1 MITPQSQPDLVPEGN
16 LVPRNLYQCGTCS
29 QSYSR
34 IDHLRRHILSHTQEK
49 PHQCS
54 VCSKR
59 FGRIDLLRRH
69 SALHITT
76 GSKQVLKKRPRSG
89 SANPI
94 SRASQACSACA
105 ENHLKC
111 DEEKPCARCRRRNI
125 ACVVPS
131 KSTDGVQVRFANPDS
146 PGGAEINS
154 NHNSEERRGETDTLL
169 SEGSQPLIT
178 PPMEIPASQEPDH
191 SQSID
196 LDGNSHMPPDYI
208 PSGLRDEFTSGLFTD
223 APSGVRTPRGSIT
236 FGLQTDLDFSMV
248 DLSFLESYNSHVP
261 FEFDEQ
267 APSLSLSGSPYETRE
282 TPIQSNPRG
291 TRSMQRLRWRFVPAP
306 QDHGYCEHENL
317 LLPNEATGA
326 SSLTPQSAED
336 ANSQSTTDQSLDLH
350 SRDKILGIVLSQMKQ
365 PISAV
370 LSSFPSAQLL
380 DSLIR
385 YYLTAP
391 FSTASTWIHRAT
403 FRPRLVCPELLLAM
417 AAAGAVLTPDP
428 SLRKLG
434 FAMQEVVRLQLPS
447 VFEGNNTTIRDLH
460 LHQAYL
466 LYLEIGLWSGN
477 SRKIEISEAFRQPL
491 LTMVRRGGNFHH
503 SAYPPLPAR
512 LEESG
517 QSLEDTWRAWV
528 YKEAY
533 KRLVYRLF
541 RLEAQVS
548 MALFT
553 GPLITYVEMGPPLP
567 APSYLWEA
575 SSASQWK
582 EAYHSSPLPSTGR
595 IRTLSECVANLDL
608 LETSRRVA
616 DIRLAC
622 GAVMHCIWGL
632 VWEFR
637 QLSSLLNGH
646 SRYWDNDLLM
656 AARHGQLSRILECFR
671 MGYRDEVPVQLHF
684 IMMHMYVSL
693 EEVETLATSD
703 DASRAWEQPALG
715 DWFKIEHSRHAI
727 WHAGQVV
734 RGIKGLPL
742 QGLRDFMA
750 IALYHASLT
759 LWAYGVVFF
768 HNMDNHSQQLAGPTL
783 QHKIWLDGVES
794 EDIQCFITLH
804 RGIPVLQ
811 GLGHAEET
819 VFVGDPQAVLETMI
833 KVMQQ
838 NHHHETS
845 TQTPPLV
852 DNLVH
857 LLEKLR
863 DASK

>member
-1 MITPQSQPDLVPEGN
+1 MITPQSQPDSVPEGN
-16 LVPRNLYQCGTCS
+16 SVHRNLYQCGTCS

-34 IDHLRRHILSHTQEK
+34 IDHLRRHVLSRRHPGK
-49 PHQCS
+49 APPMLC
-54 VCSKR
+54 VY
-59 FGRIDLLRRH
+59 DLLRRH

-76 GSKQVLKKRPRSG
+76 GSKQALKKRPRTG
-89 SANPI
+89 STNPI
-94 SRASQACSACA
+94 IRASQACSACA
-105 ENHLKC
+105 ANHLKC
-111 DEEKPCARCRRRNI
+111 DEEKPCARCRGRNI

-131 KSTDGVQVRFANPDS
+131 KSTEGVQVRFANPDS
-146 PGGAEINS
+146 PGGAEVNS
-154 NHNSEERRGETDTLL
+154 NHNSEERRGETDTLP
-169 SEGSQPLIT
+169 SDGSQPLIT
-178 PPMEIPASQEPDH
+178 PPMDIPASQEPDH

-196 LDGNSHMPPDYI
+196 LDGNSHMPTDYV
-208 PSGLRDEFTSGLFTD
+208 PSGLRDEFTSVLFTD

-236 FGLQTDLDFSMV
+236 FGLPTDLDFSMV
-248 DLSFLESYNSHVP
+248 DLGFLESYNSHVP

-291 TRSMQRLRWRFVPAP
+291 ARSMQRLRWRFVPAP

-326 SSLTPQSAED
+326 STLTPQSLED
-336 ANSQSTTDQSLDLH
+336 VNSQSTADHSLDLH

-365 PISAV
+365 PISSV
-370 LSSFPSAQLL
+370 LSSFPSVQLL

-391 FSTASTWIHRAT
+391 FSTASSWIHRAT
-403 FRPRLVCPELLLAM
+403 FRPRQVCPELLLAM

-491 LTMVRRGGNFHH
+491 VTMVRRGGNFHH

-512 LEESG
+512 LEDSG
-517 QSLEDTWRAWV
+517 QSLEDTWHAWV

-553 GPLITYVEMGPPLP
+553 GPLITYAEMCPPLP

-582 EAYHSSPLPSTGR
+582 ETYHSSPLPSTGR
-595 IRTLSECVANLDL
+595 IRTLSECVANLDI
-608 LETSRRVA
+608 LETSRQVA
-616 DIRLAC
+616 DIRLSC

-632 VWEFR
+632 VWEYR

-656 AARHGQLSRILECFR
+656 ASRHGQLSRILECFR

-684 IMMHMYVSL
+684 IVMHMYVSL

-703 DASRAWEQPALG
+703 DASRAWDQPALS
-715 DWFKIEHSRHAI
+715 DWFKSEHSRHAI

-734 RGIKGLPL
+734 RGIKALPL
-742 QGLRDFMA
+742 QALRDFMA

-759 LWAYGVVFF
+759 LWAYGVVFC
-768 HNMDNHSQQLAGPTL
+768 HNMDNHGQQLAGPAL
-783 QHKIWLDGVES
+783 QHKIWLDGLES
-794 EDIQCFITLH
+794 EDIQRFITLQ

-811 GLGHAEET
+811 GLDHAEET
-819 VFVGDPQAVLETMI
+819 IFVGDPQAVLETMI
-833 KVMQQ
+833 RVMRQ

-845 TQTPPLV
+845 TQAPPLV

>member
-1 MITPQSQPDLVPEGN
+1 M
-16 LVPRNLYQCGTCS
+16 
-29 QSYSR
+29 
-34 IDHLRRHILSHTQEK
+34 
-49 PHQCS
+49 
-54 VCSKR
+54 
-59 FGRIDLLRRH
+59 
-69 SALHITT
+69 TT
-76 GSKQVLKKRPRSG
+76 GSKQALKKRPRTG
-89 SANPI
+89 STNPI
-94 SRASQACSACA
+94 IRASQACSACA
-105 ENHLKC
+105 EDHLKC

-125 ACVVPS
+125 ACVVLS
-131 KSTDGVQVRFANPDS
+131 KSTEGVQVRFANPDS
-146 PGGAEINS
+146 PGGAEVNS
-154 NHNSEERRGETDTLL
+154 YHNSEERGGKTDTLP
-169 SEGSQPLIT
+169 SAGSQPLIT
-178 PPMEIPASQEPDH
+178 PPMEIPASQESDH

-196 LDGNSHMPPDYI
+196 LDGNSHMSPDYV
-208 PSGLRDEFTSGLFTD
+208 PPGLRDESTSVLFTD
-223 APSGVRTPRGSIT
+223 ATSGVRTPRGSIT
-236 FGLQTDLDFSMV
+236 FGLQTDLDLSVV
-248 DLSFLESYNSHVP
+248 DLGFLESYNSHVP

-267 APSLSLSGSPYETRE
+267 APSLPLSGSPYETRE

-291 TRSMQRLRWRFVPAP
+291 ARSMQRLRWRFVPAP

-326 SSLTPQSAED
+326 STLTPQSLED
-336 ANSQSTTDQSLDLH
+336 VNNQSTTDQSLDLH
-350 SRDKILGIVLSQMKQ
+350 SRDKILGIVLSQIKQ

-370 LSSFPSAQLL
+370 LSSFPSVQLL

-391 FSTASTWIHRAT
+391 FSTASSWIHRGT
-403 FRPRLVCPELLLAM
+403 FCPQQVCPELLLAM
-417 AAAGAVLTPDP
+417 EAAGAVLTPDP

-517 QSLEDTWRAWV
+517 QSLEDTWRAWA

-553 GPLITYVEMGPPLP
+553 GPLITYTEMGPPLP

-575 SSASQWK
+575 NSASQWM
-582 EAYHSSPLPSTGR
+582 ETYHSSPLPSTGR
-595 IRTLSECVANLDL
+595 IRTLSD
-608 LETSRRVA
+608 
-616 DIRLAC
+616 
-622 GAVMHCIWGL
+622 
-632 VWEFR
+632 
-637 QLSSLLNGH
+637 
-646 SRYWDNDLLM
+646 RYRDNDLLM

-684 IMMHMYVSL
+684 IVMHTYTSL

-703 DASRAWEQPALG
+703 DASRAWDQPALS
-715 DWFKIEHSRHAI
+715 DWFKSEHSRHAI

-734 RGIKGLPL
+734 RGIKALPL
-742 QGLRDFMA
+742 QALRDFMA

-759 LWAYGVVFF
+759 LWAYGVVFC
-768 HNMDNHSQQLAGPTL
+768 HSMDNHGQQLAGPAL
-783 QHKIWLDGVES
+783 QHKIWLDGLES
-794 EDIQCFITLH
+794 EDIQRFITLQ

-819 VFVGDPQAVLETMI
+819 VFVGGPQAVLETMI

-838 NHHHETS
+838 NHHLETS

-863 DASK
+863 YASK